1 MGINLPAGKIIVGAF
16 WQPGGVLI
24 DLDCLATLPER
35 EYRAGLAEVVKYG
48 VILDADFFAY
58 LEQQIESL
66 NAKRPDVLEQ
76 IVTRSCR
83 LKAEIVQRDERE
95 VTGARAVL
103 NYGHTF

>member
-1 MGINLPAGKIIVGAF
+1 
-16 WQPGGVLI
+16 
-24 DLDCLATLPER
+24 
-35 EYRAGLAEVVKYG
+35 
-48 VILDADFFAY
+48 
-58 LEQQIESL
+58 LEQQIGSL

-103 NYGHTF
+103 NYGHTFCHAIETVTGYRRFLHGEAVAIGMVCASPLAQSIGRIDATITQRQKNLLNQ